1 MNTFHAVAGFMKPK
15 TGDRT
20 YEQSLP
26 LPVLPKII
34 QRYIAWKVSKYGY
47 FSFPYIPVFG
57 LNTEIY
63 GVNLRIFNPNIGKYG
78 PDKTPH
84 VILFE

>member
-1 MNTFHAVAGFMKPK
+1 MKPK

-20 YEQSLP
+20 YEQSLT

-34 QRYIAWKVSKYGY
+34 QRYTAWKVSKYGS

-63 GVNLRIFNPNIGKYG
+63 RVNLRIFGPNIGKYG
-78 PDKTPH
+78 PEKTPY